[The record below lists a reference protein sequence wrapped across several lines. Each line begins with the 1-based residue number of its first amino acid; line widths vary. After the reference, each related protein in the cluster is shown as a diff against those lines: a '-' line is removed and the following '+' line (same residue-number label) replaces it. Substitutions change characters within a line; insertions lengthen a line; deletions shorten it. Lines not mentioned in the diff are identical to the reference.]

1 MRKIFM
7 EEKEKLLFKK
17 AARILI
23 SLRDSSKRWILSN
36 LAKANNATFVYTS
49 RIVNKLAKLGLVKS
63 EKKGK
68 VKEVKLTEDGQKIAE
83 ALSTVIEKEKVQT
96 QQPQQPQQQQPT
108 QPSQPQQV
116 SQQQTPQQAQ
126 QTQPAEKQDTENKK
140 EKKTTQ
146 P

>member
-1 MRKIFM
+1 MRKILM
-7 EEKEKLLFKK
+7 EEKEKLFLKK

-23 SLRDSSKRWILSN
+23 SLRDSSRRWFLSN

-49 RIVNKLAKLGLVKS
+49 RIVEKLTKLGLVKS

-83 ALSTVIEKEKVQT
+83 ALSTVVEKKGVKTQ
-96 QQPQQPQQQQPT
+96 QQPQPQQIQSQQMPQEVQQNQPT
-108 QPSQPQQV
+108 
-116 SQQQTPQQAQ
+116 
-126 QTQPAEKQDTENKK
+126 EKQDAENNK

>member
-1 MRKIFM
+1 M
-7 EEKEKLLFKK
+7 EEKERLLLKK

-68 VKEVKLTEDGQKIAE
+68 VKEIKLTEDGQKIAE
-83 ALSTVIEKEKVQT
+83 ALSMVVEKEKVQT
-96 QQPQQPQQQQPT
+96 QQPQQEQPT
-108 QPSQPQQV
+108 QPSQLQQA
-116 SQQQTPQQAQ
+116 SQQQTPQQ
-126 QTQPAEKQDTENKK
+126 TQSIEKQDTENKK

>member
-1 MRKIFM
+1 MRKILM
-7 EEKEKLLFKK
+7 EEKEKLFLKK

-23 SLRDSSKRWILSN
+23 SLRDSSRRWFLSN

-49 RIVNKLAKLGLVKS
+49 RIVEKLTKLGLVKS

-83 ALSTVIEKEKVQT
+83 ALSKVVEKKGVKT
-96 QQPQQPQQQQPT
+96 QQQPVQPQQIQSQQMPQEVQQNQPT
-108 QPSQPQQV
+108 
-116 SQQQTPQQAQ
+116 
-126 QTQPAEKQDTENKK
+126 EKQDAENNK

>member
-1 MRKIFM
+1 M
-7 EEKEKLLFKK
+7 EEKERLLFKK

-49 RIVNKLAKLGLVKS
+49 RMVDKLAKLGLVKS

-96 QQPQQPQQQQPT
+96 QQPQQLQQQQPT
-108 QPSQPQQV
+108 QPSQPLQV
-116 SQQQTPQQAQ
+116 SQQQTPQQTQ
-126 QTQPAEKQDTENKK
+126 QTQSVEKQNTENKK